1 MRPEDFQQT
10 ANGRVVRAPG
20 GYYAFS
26 PAPPLSS
33 VAWDDELTCT
43 LSSADRQMATLAGL
57 GRTLPNPHLISGAFL
72 RREAVLSSR
81 IEGTQASLSDL
92 FLLEAAPAIEPRVP
106 DTHEVLNYVRALK
119 YGLARLR
126 ELPVSSR
133 LIRELHE
140 HLLEGVRG
148 EHLTPGQFRTTQN
161 WIGPPGCTLDD
172 AVYVPP
178 VPHDIPAVLSEL
190 EQYIHRPPSLP
201 LLIRLAVIH
210 YQFEAIHP
218 FLDGNGRIGRLLLT
232 LLLCAEDALPAPLLY
247 LSAYFDEHR
256 TAYYEHLRAVSTAGQ
271 WRSWFVFFLKGVKE
285 QSEDAVRRC
294 EKLLGLLERYK
305 EMVQTARMSAL
316 LMKLIE
322 RLFDS
327 PYITVPQA
335 RNLLGVSYP
344 TAKKYVDLLAE
355 HQILHSAPT
364 SRRKRLYVAAE
375 VISTI
380 ER

>member
-20 GYYAFS
+20 GYYAFK

-33 VAWDDELTCT
+33 VAWDDDLVCT
-43 LSSADRQMATLAGL
+43 LSRADQRVAALAGI

-92 FLLEAAPAIEPRVP
+92 LLLEAAPAITPRVP
-106 DTHEVLNYVRALK
+106 DTHEVLNYVRALQ

-140 HLLEGVRG
+140 HLLAGVRG
-148 EHLTPGQFRTTQN
+148 EHLTPGRFRTTQN

-178 VPHDIPAVLSEL
+178 IPPDIPAALSEL

-232 LLLCAEDALPAPLLY
+232 LLLCAEDILPAPLLY

-256 TAYYEHLRAVSTAGQ
+256 TAYYEHLRAVSTSGQ
-271 WRSWFVFFLKGVKE
+271 WRPWIVFFLEGVGE

-294 EKLLGLLERYK
+294 RRLLVLLERYK
-305 EMVQTARMSAL
+305 EVVQTARRSAL

-335 RNLLGVSYP
+335 RDLLEISYP
-344 TAKKYVDLLAE
+344 TAKKYVDLLVE
-355 HQILHSAPT
+355 HKILLSAPT
-364 SRRKRLYVAAE
+364 SNRKRLYVAAE
-375 VISTI
+375 IISTI
-380 ER
+380 EH